1 VSDSAPA
8 PQSVRVLV
16 VDDEP
21 LVGNAIRRILSDY
34 DVTFDAD
41 PNHAVS
47 RIVTGERFDLI
58 LCDLHMP
65 ALDGTQVLEAV
76 TRIAPE
82 LRRRF
87 VFMTGGGFASGDQ
100 DCLESSPAGHLF
112 KPFTP
117 GELRSIVR
125 SVAAAA

>member
-1 VSDSAPA
+1 M
-8 PQSVRVLV
+8 
-16 VDDEP
+16 DDEP
-21 LVGNAIRRILSDY
+21 LVGSAIRRILSDY
-34 DVTFDAD
+34 DVTFESD
-41 PNHAVS
+41 PSDAVS

-65 ALDGTQVLEAV
+65 TLDGVQVLEAV
-76 TRIAPE
+76 TRVAPE

-87 VFMTGGGFASGDQ
+87 VYMTGGGFASSDQ
-100 DCLESSPAGHLF
+100 DSLETSPAGHLF

-125 SVAAAA
+125 SISRAAAAAA

>member
-1 VSDSAPA
+1 
-8 PQSVRVLV
+8 VLV

-21 LVGNAIRRILSDY
+21 LIGIAIRRILSDY
-34 DVTFDAD
+34 DVTFEAD
-41 PNHAVS
+41 PSHAVG

-65 ALDGTQVLEAV
+65 ALNGAQVLEAV
-76 TRIAPE
+76 TRVAPE

-87 VFMTGGGFASGDQ
+87 VYMTGGGFMEGDQ
-100 DCLESSPAGHLF
+100 GSLASAPGGHLF

-117 GELRSIVR
+117 GELRSVVK

>member
-1 VSDSAPA
+1 M
-8 PQSVRVLV
+8 RVLV

-21 LVGNAIRRILSDY
+21 LVGSAIRRILSDY
-34 DVTFDAD
+34 DVTFEAD
-41 PNHAVS
+41 PNDAVE
-47 RIVTGERFDLI
+47 RIATGERFDLI

-65 ALDGTQVLEAV
+65 ALDGAQVLEAV
-76 TRIAPE
+76 TRVAPE

-87 VFMTGGGFASGDQ
+87 VYMTGGGFASGDQ
-100 DCLESSPAGHLF
+100 DCLETGPAGHLF

-117 GELRSIVR
+117 GELRSIVK